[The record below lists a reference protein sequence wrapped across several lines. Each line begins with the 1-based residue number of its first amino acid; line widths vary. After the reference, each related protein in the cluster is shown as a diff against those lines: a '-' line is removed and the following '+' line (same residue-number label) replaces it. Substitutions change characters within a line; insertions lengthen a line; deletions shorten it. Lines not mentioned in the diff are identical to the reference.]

1 MSAVWKESML
11 MGIYG
16 DVGSGK
22 TALEVRIAKFSN
34 PNIPIRTNFD
44 LKLKNASSIE
54 PYELLTLEDGT
65 LVCIDEFY
73 TWAESRISPSK
84 LNRFISYF
92 LAFQQRKRR
101 LDIVHTSQLR
111 SSIDVRFR
119 LMEKYTILGKSR
131 DLPTSDFKFKITN
144 GKQIKNFT
152 ISYNEMSKV
161 FPLYETQE
169 IVMPLDIKELSA
181 DMLFFNPQ
189 KLNIEIDRIVNI
201 LKKQD
206 IPSNAKINH
215 TLVKDLM
222 LRIGEPF
229 TLEPYVYVRLKTL
242 MENN

>member
-1 MSAVWKESML
+1 ML

-22 TALEVRIAKFSN
+22 TALEVRIAKYTN
-34 PNIPIRTNFD
+34 PNTPIRTNFD

-54 PYELLTLEDGT
+54 PYELLSLENGT

-111 SSIDVRFR
+111 TSIDVRFR

-131 DLPTSDFKFKITN
+131 DSEFEDFKFKITN

-152 ISYNEMSKV
+152 IPYNTMKQV

-189 KLNIEIDRIVNI
+189 KLNTEIDRIVKAL
-201 LKKQD
+201 LKIEMKSNVKQ
-206 IPSNAKINH
+206 KINH
-215 TLVKDLM
+215 SFVKDLM